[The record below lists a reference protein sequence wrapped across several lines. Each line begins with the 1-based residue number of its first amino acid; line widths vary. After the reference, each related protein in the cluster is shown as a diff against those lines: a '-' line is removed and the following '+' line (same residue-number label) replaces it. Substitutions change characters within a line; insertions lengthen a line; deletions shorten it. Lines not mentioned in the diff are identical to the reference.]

1 MWTINN
7 VSCKNWV
14 KKFSLFFV
22 PGVRFIAKAFWNDMD
37 MNCDYDS
44 KNICYLSL
52 KKYVC
57 YEKYASFDNVLNF
70 VNTKYSKIHLP
81 YNTIIDD

>member
-14 KKFSLFFV
+14 KIFSLFFV
-22 PGVRFIAKAFWNDMD
+22 PGVRFITIAFWNDMD

-44 KNICYLSL
+44 ENICYLSL
-52 KKYVC
+52 QKYVF
-57 YEKYASFDNVLNF
+57 YEKYASFDNGLNY
-70 VNTKYSKIHLP
+70 TKYSKIHLP
-81 YNTIIDD
+81 YNTIIND

>member
-14 KKFSLFFV
+14 KIFSLFFV

-57 YEKYASFDNVLNF
+57 YEKYASLYNVLNF
-70 VNTKYSKIHLP
+70 VNVLR
-81 YNTIIDD
+81 NTQKFTYLTIQ